1 MGPERYAL
9 LAGCDFTLLPS
20 RWEPCGLVQM
30 EAMRMGTLPIVAPTG
45 GLKDTVEDGLNGI
58 WTDAEMSVEA
68 AIDEDSVASISKALR
83 RAAALFQ
90 EEPQKVTEMTKAAMA
105 ASAEFTW
112 SNAALQY
119 EAVFEE
125 LGVKNVL
132 QGGYGTVTLEAD
144 KQAGRLLLESAK
156 IAAGNVKPAAGP
168 FPHTPRVLWLGVARC
183 AKHLTG
189 AGPVHGDGCGP

>member
-1 MGPERYAL
+1 MSFAGVARDMDLFRTNLTILLLQYISSPPAIVPTDSSWILLQVGFFNGPDPSLCLAL
-9 LAGCDFTLLPS
+9 VARLL
-20 RWEPCGLVQM
+20 L
-30 EAMRMGTLPIVAPTG
+30 
-45 GLKDTVEDGLNGI
+45 LN
-58 WTDAEMSVEA
+58 A
-68 AIDEDSVASISKALR
+68 AH
-83 RAAALFQ
+83 
-90 EEPQKVTEMTKAAMA
+90 
-105 ASAEFTW
+105 SAEQKAFAPFRRTR
-112 SNAALQY
+112 ADQTCK
-119 EAVFEE
+119 AVFEE